1 MSKKDNQ
8 RLATLLYEVALRQQI
23 EEDVKSKYIKRIDH
37 LVGANNELA
46 HKLDR
51 CEKER
56 GGLALVADSILI

>member
-23 EEDVKSKYIKRIDH
+23 EKDVKSKYIKRIDH

-46 HKLDR
+46 HKLER

-56 GGLALVADSILI
+56 AGLALVADSILI